1 MIALAFMSYYT
12 YQKMQIVCFIVSGFI
27 LMIFEKIMI
36 YSETLSIVAIVEAV
50 LYNVALTICFISITM
65 LFIYI
70 GDL

>member
-36 YSETLSIVAIVEAV
+36 YNETLSIVAIFEAV